1 MRESYLY
8 ESEDPISEILL
19 STSDGVT
26 LNAVWKQRK
35 GMWYIVEPLDKENII
50 YRLTPREFHDALQN
64 GKK

>member
-8 ESEDPISEILL
+8 ESEEPISEILL
-19 STSDGVT
+19 STSDGVA

-35 GMWYIVEPLDKENII
+35 GMWYIVESLDKKNII
-50 YRLTPREFHDALQN
+50 CRLTPREFQEALQN